1 MTKGVE
7 MRQNTYIAGFHER
20 LDKACHDSG
29 LSKAEIAR
37 RAGFDRKSL
46 HPKEHTMMTSAYIAK
61 FCAVT
66 GTDANWLL
74 GVRR

>member
-1 MTKGVE
+1 MKV
-7 MRQNTYIAGFHER
+7 NSYIEGFHER
-20 LDKACHDSG
+20 LDEACRRTG

-46 HPKEHTMMTSAYIAK
+46 HPKEHTMMTSAYITK

-66 GTDANWLL
+66 NTDANWLL
-74 GVRR
+74 GIRR

>member
-1 MTKGVE
+1 MKK
-7 MRQNTYIAGFHER
+7 NTYIKGFHER
-20 LDKACHDSG
+20 LDKACHNSG

-37 RAGFDRKSL
+37 RGGFDRKTL
-46 HPKEHTMMTSAYIAK
+46 HPLPHQMMGSAYIAK

-74 GVRR
+74 GVKR